1 MQLTSETLP
10 MTGGWYTDLYDP
22 SLEETDEFFSNLF
35 SQEFQN
41 GFDLSLHGREGSLE
55 LYSPF
60 YSSSYPEL
68 LSIEF
73 VEFKVAPVLINTAP
87 SDKNEMVKKKK
98 SYYSNGDDSI
108 RWAQVR
114 KVPVDEIATI
124 FKYFLEGNSAWKECF
139 ELEFESNVFQKTDF
153 SLAYFGLNTAN
164 VKARLKEVFNKK
176 LEEHQ
181 QQNFENLGHCIQQS
195 VAKEVRLIN
204 AAYYHLAG
212 LYGL

>member
-41 GFDLSLHGREGSLE
+41 GFDLSLYGREGSLE

-73 VEFKVAPVLINTAP
+73 VEFEAAPVLINTAP
-87 SDKNEMVKKKK
+87 SNKEEMIIRKNLIIAMVMTPFV
-98 SYYSNGDDSI
+98 GC
-108 RWAQVR
+108 R
-114 KVPVDEIATI
+114 
-124 FKYFLEGNSAWKECF
+124 
-139 ELEFESNVFQKTDF
+139 
-153 SLAYFGLNTAN
+153 
-164 VKARLKEVFNKK
+164 
-176 LEEHQ
+176 
-181 QQNFENLGHCIQQS
+181 
-195 VAKEVRLIN
+195 
-204 AAYYHLAG
+204 
-212 LYGL
+212 